1 LGETTLDANQQ
12 KILGYFIE
20 EAREH
25 LETLEHGLMDL
36 SKVINDPEE
45 LNELFRAAHSVKGG
59 SAMLGYNSIQKT
71 AHRLEDGFKVLKDC
85 ELAADHKLE
94 TLFLKGYDT
103 LQSLIDQLESPFGLR
118 DEDADRITAEAEP
131 HFIELEAYLNQLMR
145 GEVTTVAP
153 TPASEPVLEAI
164 ASLDSEPQLLPEQE
178 KFAREAKELLKKLL
192 AGFKQKATPEGR
204 KTLQGF
210 CVRLAK
216 LASGEK
222 NWQKISKASYKA
234 IGNPKFSYRTLA
246 PIVIKELKQGS
257 DAIVL
262 GKGEEIQ
269 VSEPLKQLASAKM
282 PQVLIPV
289 EPKAAAQALARVF
302 NQKQLSQ
309 LVELLRVNGKK

>member
-1 LGETTLDANQQ
+1 MDANQQ

-71 AHRLEDGFKVLKDC
+71 AHRLEDGFKILKENDVP
-85 ELAADHKLE
+85 ADHKLE

-103 LQSLIDQLESPFGLR
+103 LHALIEQLESPFGLR
-118 DEDADRITAEAEP
+118 DEDADRITVEAEP
-131 HFIELEAYLNQLMR
+131 HFVELEGYLNHLLA
-145 GEVTTVAP
+145 GGPAPVPEAVPATV
-153 TPASEPVLEAI
+153 SEPEI
-164 ASLDSEPQLLPEQE
+164 SPERE
-178 KFAREAKELLKKLL
+178 KFARDSKEMLKKML

-204 KTLQGF
+204 KALQGF

-216 LASGEK
+216 LASEEK
-222 NWQKISKASYKA
+222 NWQKVAKACHKA
-234 IGNPKFSYRTLA
+234 IANPKFSYRTLA

-262 GKGEEIQ
+262 DKGEDIQ
-269 VSEPLKQLASAKM
+269 VSESLKQLASAKM
-282 PQVLIPV
+282 PQILIPV
-289 EPKAAAQALARVF
+289 EPKAAAKALAHIF
-302 NQKQLSQ
+302 NKKQLSQ
-309 LVELLRVNGKK
+309 LVELLRAEG

>member
-1 LGETTLDANQQ
+1 MDASQQ

-25 LETLEHGLMDL
+25 LETLERGLMDL

-71 AHRLEDGFKVLKDC
+71 AHRLEDGFKILKENDVL
-85 ELAADHKLE
+85 ADHKLE

-103 LQSLIDQLESPFGLR
+103 LHALIEQLESPFGLR

-131 HFIELEAYLNQLMR
+131 HFVELEGYLNQLLA
-145 GEVTTVAP
+145 GGLAPVPEAVPTTVA
-153 TPASEPVLEAI
+153 EPEI
-164 ASLDSEPQLLPEQE
+164 SPEQE
-178 KFAREAKELLKKLL
+178 KFARESKELLKKML

-204 KTLQGF
+204 KSLQGF

-216 LASGEK
+216 LASAEK
-222 NWQKISKASYKA
+222 NWQRVAKACHKA
-234 IGNPKFSYRTLA
+234 IANPKFSYRTLA

-262 GKGEEIQ
+262 GQGEEIQ
-269 VSEPLKQLASAKM
+269 VSESLRQLASAKT
-282 PQVLIPV
+282 PQILIPV
-289 EPKAAAQALARVF
+289 EPKAAAKALAHIF
-302 NQKQLSQ
+302 NKKQLSQ
-309 LVELLRVNGKK
+309 LVELLRAEG